1 MLHRSKVILSLGE
14 KNADGDNN
22 KEEGGEQQE
31 KTERL
36 AACLQPPSPT
46 FPSFQQAA
54 PEAAVK

>member
-1 MLHRSKVILSLGE
+1 MILSLGE

-36 AACLQPPSPT
+36 AARLQPPSPPL
-46 FPSFQQAA
+46 PSFQQAA
-54 PEAAVK
+54 PQAAVQ